1 MKSEVSLKAAKRNGK
16 QIKLGTKTV
25 LFITKIKKERSRRTG
40 ENSLI
45 KTI

>member
-25 LFITKIKKERSRRTG
+25 LFITKMKKNEV
-40 ENSLI
+40 EELK
-45 KTI
+45 KTV